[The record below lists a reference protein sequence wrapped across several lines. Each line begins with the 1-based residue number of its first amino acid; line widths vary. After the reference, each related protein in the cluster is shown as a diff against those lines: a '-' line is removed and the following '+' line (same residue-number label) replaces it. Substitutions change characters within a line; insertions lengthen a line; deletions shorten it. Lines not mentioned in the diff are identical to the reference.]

1 MRSSAAQ
8 WRALVP
14 CSPFAPYMGSIMHI
28 DDMLFAH
35 LTHAI
40 RYDPIRS
47 NPIPPGW
54 FITIDAS
61 WVFLSLFLTQPK
73 SSITEFCIGEKSG
86 ILHSSRAAADC
97 PIHHR
102 VDKAVRPS
110 GHKQSS
116 PRSASQP
123 GRLIKWLKFWPSTG
137 RMTLVC
143 VNIKF
148 IIWSSTWSHCQPES
162 AGDIGS
168 GHIGEIGM
176 VIRIGI
182 GLCLMLMTA
191 AYKTGSSGGQTSNI
205 CA

>member
-35 LTHAI
+35 LSHAI
-40 RYDPIRS
+40 RYDPIQS
-47 NPIPPGW
+47 NPTWMVYYHWRLMGIS
-54 FITIDAS
+54 F
-61 WVFLSLFLTQPK
+61 LFLTQPK
-73 SSITEFCIGEKSG
+73 SSITEFCIGEKPG

-148 IIWSSTWSHCQPES
+148 IIWSSTWSHCQAES
-162 AGDIGS
+162 TGDIGS
-168 GHIGEIGM
+168 GHIGGIGM

>member
-1 MRSSAAQ
+1 MACAGPLLPFCPIYGLHHAYWWYAVRSSH
-8 WRALVP
+8 P
-14 CSPFAPYMGSIMHI
+14 C
-28 DDMLFAH
+28 D
-35 LTHAI
+35 T
-40 RYDPIRS
+40 IRS
-47 NPIPPGW
+47 NPIQSHLDGLLPLTPHGY
-54 FITIDAS
+54 F
-61 WVFLSLFLTQPK
+61 FLFLTQPK
-73 SSITEFCIGEKSG
+73 SSITEFCIGEKPG

-168 GHIGEIGM
+168 GHIGRIGM

>member
-1 MRSSAAQ
+1 MACAGPLLPFCPIYGLHHAYWWYAVRSS
-8 WRALVP
+8 LP
-14 CSPFAPYMGSIMHI
+14 C
-28 DDMLFAH
+28 D
-35 LTHAI
+35 T
-40 RYDPIRS
+40 IRS
-47 NPIPPGW
+47 NPIQSNPTWMVYYQWRLMGIS
-54 FITIDAS
+54 F
-61 WVFLSLFLTQPK
+61 FFLTQPK
-73 SSITEFCIGEKSG
+73 SSITEFCTGEKSG

-148 IIWSSTWSHCQPES
+148 IIWSSTWSHCQAES
-162 AGDIGS
+162 AGDIG
-168 GHIGEIGM
+168 
-176 VIRIGI
+176 
-182 GLCLMLMTA
+182 
-191 AYKTGSSGGQTSNI
+191 
-205 CA
+205 

>member
-1 MRSSAAQ
+1 MTTKHTSECDRQRHNGVRWSPAPLLPHIWAPSCI
-8 WRALVP
+8 LMIC
-14 CSPFAPYMGSIMHI
+14 CSLISPM
-28 DDMLFAH
+28 
-35 LTHAI
+35 
-40 RYDPIRS
+40 RYDTIQS

-123 GRLIKWLKFWPSTG
+123 GRLIK
-137 RMTLVC
+137 
-143 VNIKF
+143 
-148 IIWSSTWSHCQPES
+148 
-162 AGDIGS
+162 
-168 GHIGEIGM
+168 
-176 VIRIGI
+176 
-182 GLCLMLMTA
+182 
-191 AYKTGSSGGQTSNI
+191 
-205 CA
+205 